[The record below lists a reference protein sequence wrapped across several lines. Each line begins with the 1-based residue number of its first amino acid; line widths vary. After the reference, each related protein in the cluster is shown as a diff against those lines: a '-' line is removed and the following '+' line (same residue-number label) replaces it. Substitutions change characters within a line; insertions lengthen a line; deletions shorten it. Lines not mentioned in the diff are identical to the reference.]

1 MDIKKLIMAKA
12 AFFEGVTNLDR
23 KRQNVYLR
31 SAFAN
36 AFRPVSKVIDIASV
50 LHRNHSSV
58 VYYCKN
64 HENMIIYDDY
74 KKLYDKAIEV
84 KKQFITNDQ
93 DFDVQLLLLSI
104 KDLKEKIKNQEQ
116 TIEDLNQYKEKY
128 ETIKKVL

>member
-1 MDIKKLIMAKA
+1 
-12 AFFEGVTNLDR
+12 
-23 KRQNVYLR
+23 
-31 SAFAN
+31 
-36 AFRPVSKVIDIASV
+36 
-50 LHRNHSSV
+50 
-58 VYYCKN
+58 
-64 HENMIIYDDY
+64 MIIYDDY